1 MATKTVKKTTAK
13 TVKKTTAKKTDTQFE
28 QLLSE
33 ITKVSERLDRLEAAP
48 KVITMPEII
57 PEISPTEKGQ
67 VTIIPDGWEFLQS
80 EAKQQPPTP
89 TYTAKPET
97 MTKYYFL
104 IIVMVLWL
112 TFCFFCR
119 APITGQ
125 SELTTFVKQQ
135 SQTIPSEYRKEIKTI
150 MRESYQSTAE
160 AIQSRQ
166 IVTTSD
172 ARTRLSQ
179 LLQAKIL
186 SLNRLTKNPQELE
199 TITQTMKP
207 ISDAIGDR
215 LASDVDAGKM
225 KDNLND
231 VAKTFIEI
239 ANGFK

>member
-13 TVKKTTAKKTDTQFE
+13 TVKKTKADTQFE

-33 ITKVSERLDRLEAAP
+33 ITKVSKRIDRLETAP
-48 KVITMPEII
+48 MKPVAETIEPVAETIEPVKETIEPALVI
-57 PEISPTEKGQ
+57 
-67 VTIIPDGWEFLQS
+67 
-80 EAKQQPPTP
+80 
-89 TYTAKPET
+89 KPESIT
-97 MTKYYFL
+97 VSRNFSYFV
-104 IIVMVLWL
+104 IIVMILWL
-112 TFCFFCR
+112 MFCFFR
-119 APITGQ
+119 SAPITGQ

-135 SQTIPSEYRKEIKTI
+135 SQTIPSEYRKEIKAI

-160 AIQSRQ
+160 AIQSKQ

-199 TITQTMKP
+199 TITQAMKP

-215 LASDVDAGKM
+215 LALDVETGKI
-225 KDNLND
+225 KDTLDD

-239 ANGFK
+239 ANGLK